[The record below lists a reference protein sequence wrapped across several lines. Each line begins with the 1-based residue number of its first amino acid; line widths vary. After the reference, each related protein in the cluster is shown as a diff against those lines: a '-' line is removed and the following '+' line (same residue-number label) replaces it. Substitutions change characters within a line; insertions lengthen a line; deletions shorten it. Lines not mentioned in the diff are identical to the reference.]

1 MLGDF
6 TTRLRVV
13 IVKTLL
19 LPLSVKE
26 VGMEITYYLG
36 Y

>member
-1 MLGDF
+1 MLGNF
-6 TTRLRVV
+6 TTRLRAVM
-13 IVKTLL
+13 VKTLL

-26 VGMEITYYLG
+26 VGIEIAYYLG